1 MIVSVLSMAYWPT
14 YTVMD
19 VAIPVEMTKYQDI
32 FNKFYQV
39 QRRQF
44 YVQIVALMFPPFLKG
59 KYSGRKL
66 QWQASLGH
74 CVLKAHF
81 KSGQKE
87 LQVSLFQG
95 LYKSIHSDVCY

>member
-1 MIVSVLSMAYWPT
+1 MLS
-14 YTVMD
+14 
-19 VAIPVEMTKYQDI
+19 
-32 FNKFYQV
+32 
-39 QRRQF
+39 
-44 YVQIVALMFPPFLKG
+44 FPCQG

-74 CVLKAHF
+74 CVLRANF

-95 LYKSIHSDVCY
+95 TFVHFCHQYGFMTVFSALSTSIQ

>member
-1 MIVSVLSMAYWPT
+1 MNFFVQKKTTPKFVIFKMIMGHRFFVFVFSGEMA
-14 YTVMD
+14 
-19 VAIPVEMTKYQDI
+19 KYQEI
-32 FNKFYQV
+32 FSKFYH
-39 QRRQF
+39 
-44 YVQIVALMFPPFLKG
+44 G

-74 CVLKAHF
+74 CVLRANF

-95 LYKSIHSDVCY
+95 I